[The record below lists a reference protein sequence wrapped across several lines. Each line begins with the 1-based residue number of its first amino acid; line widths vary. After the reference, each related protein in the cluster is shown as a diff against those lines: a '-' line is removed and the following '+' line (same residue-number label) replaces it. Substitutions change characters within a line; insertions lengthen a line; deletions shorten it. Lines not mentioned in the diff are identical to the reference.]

1 MQPGDGLFIPYAS
14 PHWVRAGAEPS
25 ISLSITWQS
34 QWSQALGDAMQIN
47 PLLRRWGLPT
57 GDVPIW
63 PKAAKWRSIGCR
75 VARKAGLL

>member
-1 MQPGDGLFIPYAS
+1 
-14 PHWVRAGAEPS
+14 
-25 ISLSITWQS
+25 
-34 QWSQALGDAMQIN
+34 MQIN